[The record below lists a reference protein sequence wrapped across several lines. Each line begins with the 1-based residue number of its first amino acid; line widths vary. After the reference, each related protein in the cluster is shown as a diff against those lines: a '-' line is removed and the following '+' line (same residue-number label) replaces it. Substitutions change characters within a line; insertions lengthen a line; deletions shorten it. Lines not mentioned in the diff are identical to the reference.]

1 MGRDIHMYILD
12 EDDNVIA
19 RPFCGGYRNYEFFGQ
34 LNGGGQEE
42 YYNYL
47 PTKYITID
55 ELPEAIKKDYG
66 YGDCCYGLQEMNLTE
81 FVEWAR
87 CYRPWIQA
95 GWVHKKDAW
104 LYKNKEIY
112 PEEYQDRLYADD
124 ILEDMEFI
132 EFTDKS
138 NGFLDLI
145 DFLNNQLWFSYTS
158 DIHKYRI
165 VYYFDT

>member
-1 MGRDIHMYILD
+1 
-12 EDDNVIA
+12 
-19 RPFCGGYRNYEFFGQ
+19 
-34 LNGGGQEE
+34 
-42 YYNYL
+42 
-47 PTKYITID
+47 
-55 ELPEAIKKDYG
+55 
-66 YGDCCYGLQEMNLTE
+66 MNLTE
-81 FVEWAR
+81 FVEWTK

-112 PEEYQDRLYADD
+112 PEEYQNRLYADD

-138 NGFLDLI
+138 NGFLELI
-145 DFLNNQLWFSYTS
+145 DFLNHQLWFSYIS
-158 DIHKYRI
+158 DISKYRI